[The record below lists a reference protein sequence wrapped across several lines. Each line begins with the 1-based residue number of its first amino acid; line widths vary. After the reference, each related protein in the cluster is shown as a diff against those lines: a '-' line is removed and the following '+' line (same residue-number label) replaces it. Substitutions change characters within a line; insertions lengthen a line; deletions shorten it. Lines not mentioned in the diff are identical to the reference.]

1 MKYNEYVKSKQE
13 EKNNRKKN
21 GNNIIVT
28 FFKNLPKLALIVLK
42 TCFKIIKNVLMH
54 TWLLLKWL
62 IDQLLEFLML
72 LNQLMIQ
79 KSEKSQKI
87 VIGSILVIILV
98 ISSCF
103 MFVKHQNNELNDTIN
118 KMSNS
123 IETGNENDNTKT
135 DNNKNNVNRNNT
147 KTQKKDY
154 SKAKKAIDNAN
165 KANMFGTI
173 SIKNNIGSVDSGY
186 YGKGTVRYKVNNK
199 IKVDNCKTYGIGE
212 FTDNPK
218 SGLRYVKNV
227 TDYIKSVDS
236 DFYNKYFSNVNG
248 PGTVTFTTGW
258 QDASEEEEKFTKL
271 QFDYLYINYVEPTMT
286 ALEKQYKI
294 DSSNKAMKEFVFSTA
309 VQYGYKG
316 TLTLFDKAGIEKG
329 MKTKEI
335 IEKVQDEKINSLN
348 VYTYTDG
355 YQYSDEDRQNIKTK
369 IQNETEEFL
378 KLV

>member
-21 GNNIIVT
+21 GNNIMVT

-72 LNQLMIQ
+72 LNQLMTQ

-118 KMSNS
+118 KMSDS
-123 IETGNENDNTKT
+123 IETGNDNTKINT
-135 DNNKNNVNRNNT
+135 NDNNNKNT
-147 KTQKKDY
+147 KAQKKDS

-165 KANMFGTI
+165 KTDMFGTI
-173 SIKNNIGSVDSGY
+173 YITDNIGSVDSGY
-186 YGKGTVRYKVNNK
+186 YGKGTVRYKNNDK
-199 IKVDNCKTYGIGE
+199 IKVDSCKTYGIGE

-236 DFYNKYFSNVNG
+236 EFYNKYFSNVNG

-258 QDASEEEEKFTKL
+258 QNASEENEKFTKL

-294 DSSNKAMKEFVFSTA
+294 DSDNKAMKEFVFSTA

-348 VYTYTDG
+348 TYTYTDG

>member
-62 IDQLLEFLML
+62 VDQLLEFLML
-72 LNQLMIQ
+72 LNQLMTQ

-98 ISSCF
+98 ITSCF
-103 MFVKHQNNELNDTIN
+103 MFVKHQNNQLNDTIS
-118 KMSNS
+118 KMSDS
-123 IETGNENDNTKT
+123 IETGNDNTKINT
-135 DNNKNNVNRNNT
+135 NDNNNKNT
-147 KTQKKDY
+147 KAQKKDS

-165 KANMFGTI
+165 RTDMFGTI
-173 SIKNNIGSVDSGY
+173 YITDNIGSVDSGY
-186 YGKGTVRYKVNNK
+186 YGKGTVRYKNNDK
-199 IKVDNCKTYGIGE
+199 IKVDSCKTYGIGE

-236 DFYNKYFSNVNG
+236 EFYNKYFSNVNG

-258 QDASEEEEKFTKL
+258 QNASEENEKFTKL

-294 DSSNKAMKEFVFSTA
+294 DSDNKAMKEFVFSTA

-348 VYTYTDG
+348 TYTYTDG
-355 YQYSDEDRQNIKTK
+355 YQYSDKDRQNIKTK

>member
-21 GNNIIVT
+21 GNNIMVT

-62 IDQLLEFLML
+62 VDQLLEFLML
-72 LNQLMIQ
+72 LNQLMTQ

-118 KMSNS
+118 KMSDS
-123 IETGNENDNTKT
+123 IETGNDNTKINT
-135 DNNKNNVNRNNT
+135 NDNNNKNT
-147 KTQKKDY
+147 KAQKKDS

-165 KANMFGTI
+165 KTDMFGTI
-173 SIKNNIGSVDSGY
+173 YITDNIGSVDSGY
-186 YGKGTVRYKVNNK
+186 YGKGTVRYKNNDK
-199 IKVDNCKTYGIGE
+199 IKVDSCKTYGIGE

-236 DFYNKYFSNVNG
+236 EFYNKYFSNVNG

-258 QDASEEEEKFTKL
+258 QNASEENEKFTKL

-286 ALEKQYKI
+286 SLEKQYKI
-294 DSSNKAMKEFVFSTA
+294 DSDNKAMKEFVFSTA

-348 VYTYTDG
+348 IYTYTDG

>member
-21 GNNIIVT
+21 GNNIMVT

-42 TCFKIIKNVLMH
+42 TCFKIIKNILMH

-62 IDQLLEFLML
+62 VDQLLEFLML
-72 LNQLMIQ
+72 LNQLMTQ

-98 ISSCF
+98 ITSCF
-103 MFVKHQNNELNDTIN
+103 MFVKHQNNQLNDTIS
-118 KMSNS
+118 KMSDS
-123 IETGNENDNTKT
+123 IETGNDNTKNNT
-135 DNNKNNVNRNNT
+135 DDNNNKNT
-147 KTQKKDY
+147 KAQKKDS

-165 KANMFGTI
+165 KTDMFGTI
-173 SIKNNIGSVDSGY
+173 YITDNIGSVDSGY
-186 YGKGTVRYKVNNK
+186 YGKGTVRYKNNDK
-199 IKVDNCKTYGIGE
+199 IKVDSCKTYGIGE

-218 SGLRYVKNV
+218 SGSRYVKNV

-236 DFYNKYFSNVNG
+236 EFYNKYFSNVNG

-258 QDASEEEEKFTKL
+258 QNASEENEKFTKL

-294 DSSNKAMKEFVFSTA
+294 DSDNKAMKEFVFSTA

-348 VYTYTDG
+348 TYTYTDG

>member
-1 MKYNEYVKSKQE
+1 MKYNEYVKFKQE
-13 EKNNRKKN
+13 EKNNKKKN

-42 TCFKIIKNVLMH
+42 TCFKIIKNILMH

-62 IDQLLEFLML
+62 VDQLLEFLML
-72 LNQLMIQ
+72 LNQIMTQ

-103 MFVKHQNNELNDTIN
+103 MFVKHQNNELNDTIS
-118 KMSNS
+118 KMSES
-123 IETGNENDNTKT
+123 IETGNDNTK
-135 DNNKNNVNRNNT
+135 NNKDTNNNNSNT
-147 KTQKKDY
+147 KAENKDS

-165 KANMFGTI
+165 KTDMFGTI

-186 YGKGTVRYKVNNK
+186 YGKGTVRYKVNDK

-218 SGLRYVKNV
+218 SGSRYVKNV

-236 DFYNKYFSNVNG
+236 EFYNKYFSNVNG

-258 QDASEEEEKFTKL
+258 QNASEENEKFTKL

-294 DSSNKAMKEFVFSTA
+294 DSNNKAMKEFVFSTA

-316 TLTLFDKAGIEKG
+316 TLTLFEKAGIEKG

-335 IEKVQDEKINSLN
+335 IEKVQDEKINSMN

-355 YQYSDEDRQNIKTK
+355 YQYSDEDRQNIKTE

>member
-62 IDQLLEFLML
+62 VDQLLEFLML
-72 LNQLMIQ
+72 LNQLMTQ

-98 ISSCF
+98 ITSCF
-103 MFVKHQNNELNDTIN
+103 MFVKHQNNQLNDTIS
-118 KMSNS
+118 KMSDS
-123 IETGNENDNTKT
+123 IETGNDNTKNNT
-135 DNNKNNVNRNNT
+135 DDNNNKNT
-147 KTQKKDY
+147 KAQKKDS

-165 KANMFGTI
+165 KTDMFGTI
-173 SIKNNIGSVDSGY
+173 YITDNIGSVDSGY
-186 YGKGTVRYKVNNK
+186 YGKGTVRYKNNDK
-199 IKVDNCKTYGIGE
+199 IKVDSCKTYGIGE

-236 DFYNKYFSNVNG
+236 EFYNKYFSNVNG

-258 QDASEEEEKFTKL
+258 QNASEENEKFTKL

-294 DSSNKAMKEFVFSTA
+294 DSDNKAMKEFVFSTA

-348 VYTYTDG
+348 TYTYTDG

>member
-21 GNNIIVT
+21 GNNIMVT

-54 TWLLLKWL
+54 TFLLLKWL
-62 IDQLLEFLML
+62 VDQLLEFLML

-87 VIGSILVIILV
+87 VIGTILVIILV

-103 MFVKHQNNELNDTIN
+103 MFVKHQNNELNDTIS

-135 DNNKNNVNRNNT
+135 NTEDNNNNT
-147 KTQKKDY
+147 KAQKKDS
-154 SKAKKAIDNAN
+154 SKAKKAINNAN
-165 KANMFGTI
+165 KTDMFGTI
-173 SIKNNIGSVDSGY
+173 YIKSNIGSVDSGY
-186 YGKGTVRYKVNNK
+186 YGKGTVRYKVNDK
-199 IKVDNCKTYGIGE
+199 IKVDSCKTYGIGE

-236 DFYNKYFSNVNG
+236 EFYNKYFSNVNG

-258 QDASEEEEKFTKL
+258 QDASSEEEKFTKL

-329 MKTKEI
+329 MKTKET

>member
-42 TCFKIIKNVLMH
+42 TCFKIIKNILMH

-62 IDQLLEFLML
+62 VDQLLEFLML
-72 LNQLMIQ
+72 LNQLMTQ

-87 VIGSILVIILV
+87 VIGSILVLILV

-118 KMSNS
+118 RMSDS
-123 IETGNENDNTKT
+123 IETGNDSTKNNTNDN
-135 DNNKNNVNRNNT
+135 NNNT
-147 KTQKKDY
+147 KAQKKDS

-165 KANMFGTI
+165 KTDMFGTI
-173 SIKNNIGSVDSGY
+173 YITDNIGSVDSGY
-186 YGKGTVRYKVNNK
+186 YGKGTVRYKNNNK
-199 IKVDNCKTYGIGE
+199 IKVDSCKTYGIGE

-236 DFYNKYFSNVNG
+236 EFYNKYFSNVNG

-258 QDASEEEEKFTKL
+258 QNASEENEKFTKL
-271 QFDYLYINYVEPTMT
+271 QFDYLYINYVEPTMA

-294 DSSNKAMKEFVFSTA
+294 DSDNKAMKEFVFSTA

-348 VYTYTDG
+348 TYTYTDG

>member
-21 GNNIIVT
+21 GNNIMVT

-62 IDQLLEFLML
+62 VDQLLEFLML
-72 LNQLMIQ
+72 LNQLMTQ

-87 VIGSILVIILV
+87 VIGSILVLILV

-123 IETGNENDNTKT
+123 IETGNDNTKNDT
-135 DNNKNNVNRNNT
+135 DDNNNKNT
-147 KTQKKDY
+147 KAQKKDS

-165 KANMFGTI
+165 KTDMFGTI
-173 SIKNNIGSVDSGY
+173 YITDNIGSVDSGY
-186 YGKGTVRYKVNNK
+186 YGKGTVRYKNNNK
-199 IKVDNCKTYGIGE
+199 IKVDSCKTYGIGE

-236 DFYNKYFSNVNG
+236 EFYNKYFSNVNG

-258 QDASEEEEKFTKL
+258 QNASEENEKFTKL

-294 DSSNKAMKEFVFSTA
+294 DSDNKAMKEFVFSTA

-348 VYTYTDG
+348 TYTYTDG

>member
-21 GNNIIVT
+21 GNNIMVT

-62 IDQLLEFLML
+62 VDQLLEFLML
-72 LNQLMIQ
+72 LNQLMTQ

-87 VIGSILVIILV
+87 VIGSILVLILV

-103 MFVKHQNNELNDTIN
+103 MFVKHQNNELNDTIS
-118 KMSNS
+118 KMSDS
-123 IETGNENDNTKT
+123 IETGNDSTKNNID
-135 DNNKNNVNRNNT
+135 DNNNNNT
-147 KTQKKDY
+147 KAQKKDS

-165 KANMFGTI
+165 KTDMFGTI
-173 SIKNNIGSVDSGY
+173 YITDNIGSVDSGY
-186 YGKGTVRYKVNNK
+186 YGKGTVRYKNNNK
-199 IKVDNCKTYGIGE
+199 IKVDSCKTYGIGE

-236 DFYNKYFSNVNG
+236 EFYNKYFSNVNG

-258 QDASEEEEKFTKL
+258 QNASEENEKFTKL

-294 DSSNKAMKEFVFSTA
+294 DSNNKAMKEFVFSTA

-348 VYTYTDG
+348 TYTYTDS

>member
-21 GNNIIVT
+21 GNNIMVT

-62 IDQLLEFLML
+62 VDQLLEFLML
-72 LNQLMIQ
+72 LNQLMTQ

-123 IETGNENDNTKT
+123 IETGNDNTKNNT
-135 DNNKNNVNRNNT
+135 DDNNNKNT
-147 KTQKKDY
+147 KAQKKDS

-165 KANMFGTI
+165 KTDMFGTI
-173 SIKNNIGSVDSGY
+173 YITDNIGSVDSGY
-186 YGKGTVRYKVNNK
+186 YGKGTVRYKNNDK
-199 IKVDNCKTYGIGE
+199 IKVDSCKTYGIGE

-236 DFYNKYFSNVNG
+236 EFYNKYFSNVNG

-258 QDASEEEEKFTKL
+258 QNASEENEKFTKL

-286 ALEKQYKI
+286 SLEKQYKI
-294 DSSNKAMKEFVFSTA
+294 DSDNKAMKEFVFSTA

-348 VYTYTDG
+348 IYTYTDG

>member
-42 TCFKIIKNVLMH
+42 TCFKIIKNILMH

-62 IDQLLEFLML
+62 VDQLLEFLML
-72 LNQLMIQ
+72 LNQLMTQ

-87 VIGSILVIILV
+87 VIGSILVLILV

-118 KMSNS
+118 RMSDS
-123 IETGNENDNTKT
+123 IETGNDSTKNNTNDN
-135 DNNKNNVNRNNT
+135 NNNT
-147 KTQKKDY
+147 KAQKKDS

-165 KANMFGTI
+165 KTDMFGTI
-173 SIKNNIGSVDSGY
+173 YITDNIGSVDSGY
-186 YGKGTVRYKVNNK
+186 YGKGTVRYKNNNK

-236 DFYNKYFSNVNG
+236 EFYNKYFSNVNG

-258 QDASEEEEKFTKL
+258 QNASEENEKFTKL

-294 DSSNKAMKEFVFSTA
+294 DSDNKAMKEFVFSTA

-348 VYTYTDG
+348 TYTYTDG

-378 KLV
+378 KLI

>member
-21 GNNIIVT
+21 GNNIMVT

-62 IDQLLEFLML
+62 VDQLLEFLML
-72 LNQLMIQ
+72 LNQLMTQ

-103 MFVKHQNNELNDTIN
+103 MFVKHQNNELNDTIS
-118 KMSNS
+118 KMSDS
-123 IETGNENDNTKT
+123 IETGNDNTKNNT
-135 DNNKNNVNRNNT
+135 DDNNNKNT
-147 KTQKKDY
+147 KAQKKDS

-165 KANMFGTI
+165 KTDMFGTI
-173 SIKNNIGSVDSGY
+173 YITDNIGSVDSGY
-186 YGKGTVRYKVNNK
+186 YGKGTVRYKNNDK
-199 IKVDNCKTYGIGE
+199 IKVDSCKTYGIGE

-218 SGLRYVKNV
+218 SGSRYVKNV

-236 DFYNKYFSNVNG
+236 EFYNKYFSNVNG

-258 QDASEEEEKFTKL
+258 QNASEENEKFTKL

-294 DSSNKAMKEFVFSTA
+294 DSDNKAMKEFVFSTA

-348 VYTYTDG
+348 TYTYTDG

>member
-21 GNNIIVT
+21 GNNIMVT

-62 IDQLLEFLML
+62 VDQLLEFLML
-72 LNQLMIQ
+72 LNQLMTQ

-103 MFVKHQNNELNDTIN
+103 MFVKHQNNELNDTIS
-118 KMSNS
+118 KMSDS
-123 IETGNENDNTKT
+123 IETGNDNTKNNT
-135 DNNKNNVNRNNT
+135 DDNNNKNT
-147 KTQKKDY
+147 KAQKKDS

-165 KANMFGTI
+165 KTDMFGTI
-173 SIKNNIGSVDSGY
+173 YITDNIGSVDSGY
-186 YGKGTVRYKVNNK
+186 YGKGTVRYKNNDK
-199 IKVDNCKTYGIGE
+199 IKVDSCKTYGIGE

-218 SGLRYVKNV
+218 SGSRYVKNV
-227 TDYIKSVDS
+227 TDYIKSVDNE
-236 DFYNKYFSNVNG
+236 FYNKYFSNVNG

-258 QDASEEEEKFTKL
+258 QNASEENEKFTKL

-294 DSSNKAMKEFVFSTA
+294 DSDNKAMKEFVFSTA

-348 VYTYTDG
+348 TYTYTDG

>member
-21 GNNIIVT
+21 GNNIMVT

-54 TWLLLKWL
+54 TFLLLKWL
-62 IDQLLEFLML
+62 VDQLLEFLML

-87 VIGSILVIILV
+87 VIGTILVIILV

-103 MFVKHQNNELNDTIN
+103 MFVKHQNNELNDTIS

-135 DNNKNNVNRNNT
+135 NTEDNNNNT
-147 KTQKKDY
+147 KAQKKDS
-154 SKAKKAIDNAN
+154 SKAKKAINNAN
-165 KANMFGTI
+165 KTDMFGI
-173 SIKNNIGSVDSGY
+173 IYIKSNIGSVDSGY
-186 YGKGTVRYKVNNK
+186 YGKGTVRYKVNDK
-199 IKVDNCKTYGIGE
+199 IKVDSCKTYGIGE

-236 DFYNKYFSNVNG
+236 EFYNKYFSNVNG

-258 QDASEEEEKFTKL
+258 QDASSEEEKFTKL

-294 DSSNKAMKEFVFSTA
+294 DSNNKAMKEFVFSTA

-348 VYTYTDG
+348 TYTYTDG

>member
-42 TCFKIIKNVLMH
+42 TCFKIIKNILMH

-62 IDQLLEFLML
+62 VDQLLEFLML
-72 LNQLMIQ
+72 LNQLMTQ

-87 VIGSILVIILV
+87 VIGSILVLILV

-103 MFVKHQNNELNDTIN
+103 MFVKHQNNELNDTIS
-118 KMSNS
+118 KMSDS
-123 IETGNENDNTKT
+123 IETGNDSTKNNIDDN
-135 DNNKNNVNRNNT
+135 NNKNT
-147 KTQKKDY
+147 KAQKKDS

-165 KANMFGTI
+165 KTDMFGTI
-173 SIKNNIGSVDSGY
+173 YITDNIGSVDSGY
-186 YGKGTVRYKVNNK
+186 YGKGTVRYKNNNK
-199 IKVDNCKTYGIGE
+199 IKVDSCKTYGIGE

-236 DFYNKYFSNVNG
+236 EFYNKYFSNVNG

-258 QDASEEEEKFTKL
+258 QNASEENEKFTKL

-294 DSSNKAMKEFVFSTA
+294 DNDNKAMKEFVFSTA

-348 VYTYTDG
+348 IYTYTDG

>member
-42 TCFKIIKNVLMH
+42 TCFKIIKNILMH

-62 IDQLLEFLML
+62 VDQLLEFLML
-72 LNQLMIQ
+72 LNQLMTQ

-87 VIGSILVIILV
+87 VIGSILVLILV

-103 MFVKHQNNELNDTIN
+103 MFVKHQNNELNDTIS

-123 IETGNENDNTKT
+123 IETGNDSTKNNTDDN
-135 DNNKNNVNRNNT
+135 NNKNT
-147 KTQKKDY
+147 KAQKKDS

-165 KANMFGTI
+165 KTDMFGTI
-173 SIKNNIGSVDSGY
+173 YITDNIGSVDSGY
-186 YGKGTVRYKVNNK
+186 YGKGTVRYKNNDK
-199 IKVDNCKTYGIGE
+199 IKVDSCKTYGIGE

-236 DFYNKYFSNVNG
+236 EFYNKYFSNVNG

-258 QDASEEEEKFTKL
+258 QNASEENEKFTKL

-294 DSSNKAMKEFVFSTA
+294 DSDNKAMKEFVFSTA

-348 VYTYTDG
+348 TYTYTDG

>member
-62 IDQLLEFLML
+62 VDQLLEFLML
-72 LNQLMIQ
+72 LNQLMTQ

-98 ISSCF
+98 ITSCF
-103 MFVKHQNNELNDTIN
+103 MFVKHQNNQLNDTIS
-118 KMSNS
+118 KMSDS
-123 IETGNENDNTKT
+123 IETGNDNTKNNT
-135 DNNKNNVNRNNT
+135 DSNNNNNKNT
-147 KTQKKDY
+147 KAQKKDS

-165 KANMFGTI
+165 RTDMFGTI
-173 SIKNNIGSVDSGY
+173 YITDNIGSVDSGY
-186 YGKGTVRYKVNNK
+186 YGKGTVRYKNNDK
-199 IKVDNCKTYGIGE
+199 IKVDSCKTYGIGE

-236 DFYNKYFSNVNG
+236 EFYNKYFSNVNG

-258 QDASEEEEKFTKL
+258 QNASEENEKFTKL

-294 DSSNKAMKEFVFSTA
+294 DSDNKAMKEFVFSTA

-348 VYTYTDG
+348 TYTYTDG

>member
-42 TCFKIIKNVLMH
+42 TCFKIIKNILMH

-62 IDQLLEFLML
+62 VDQLLEFLML
-72 LNQLMIQ
+72 LNQLMTQ

-87 VIGSILVIILV
+87 VIGSILVLILV

-103 MFVKHQNNELNDTIN
+103 MFVKHQNNELNDTIS

-123 IETGNENDNTKT
+123 IETGNDSTKNNTDDN
-135 DNNKNNVNRNNT
+135 NNKNT
-147 KTQKKDY
+147 KAQKKDS

-165 KANMFGTI
+165 KTDMFGTI
-173 SIKNNIGSVDSGY
+173 YITDNIGSVDSGY
-186 YGKGTVRYKVNNK
+186 YGKGTVRYKNNDK
-199 IKVDNCKTYGIGE
+199 IKVDSCKTYGIGE

-236 DFYNKYFSNVNG
+236 EFYNKYFSNVNG

-258 QDASEEEEKFTKL
+258 QNASEENEKFTKL

-294 DSSNKAMKEFVFSTA
+294 DSDNKAMKEFVFSTA

-348 VYTYTDG
+348 IYTYTDG

-369 IQNETEEFL
+369 IQNETKEFL

>member
-42 TCFKIIKNVLMH
+42 TCFKIIKNILMH

-62 IDQLLEFLML
+62 VDQLLEFLML
-72 LNQLMIQ
+72 LNQLMTQ

-103 MFVKHQNNELNDTIN
+103 MFVKHQNNELNDTIS
-118 KMSNS
+118 KMSDS
-123 IETGNENDNTKT
+123 IETGNDNTKNNT
-135 DNNKNNVNRNNT
+135 DDNNNNNT
-147 KTQKKDY
+147 KAQKKDS

-165 KANMFGTI
+165 KTDMFGTI
-173 SIKNNIGSVDSGY
+173 YITDNIGSVDSGY
-186 YGKGTVRYKVNNK
+186 YGKGTVRYKNNDK
-199 IKVDNCKTYGIGE
+199 IKVDSCKTYGIGE

-227 TDYIKSVDS
+227 TDYIKSVDGE
-236 DFYNKYFSNVNG
+236 FYNKYFSNVNG

-258 QDASEEEEKFTKL
+258 QNASEENEKFTKL

-286 ALEKQYKI
+286 SLEKQYKI
-294 DSSNKAMKEFVFSTA
+294 DSDNKAMKEFVFSTA

-348 VYTYTDG
+348 IYTYTDG

>member
-21 GNNIIVT
+21 GNNIMVT

-62 IDQLLEFLML
+62 VDQLLEFLML

-103 MFVKHQNNELNDTIN
+103 MFVKHQNNELNDTIS
-118 KMSNS
+118 KMSES
-123 IETGNENDNTKT
+123 IETGNDNTK
-135 DNNKNNVNRNNT
+135 NNKDTNNNNSNT
-147 KTQKKDY
+147 KAENKDS

-165 KANMFGTI
+165 KTDMFGTI

-186 YGKGTVRYKVNNK
+186 YGKGTVRYKVNDK

-236 DFYNKYFSNVNG
+236 EFYNKYFSNVNG

-258 QDASEEEEKFTKL
+258 QDASSEEEKFTKL

-294 DSSNKAMKEFVFSTA
+294 DSNNKAMKEFIFSTA

-335 IEKVQDEKINSLN
+335 IEKVQDEKINSMN

-355 YQYSDEDRQNIKTK
+355 YQYSDEDRQNIKTE

>member
-62 IDQLLEFLML
+62 VDQLLEFLML
-72 LNQLMIQ
+72 LNQLMTQ

-123 IETGNENDNTKT
+123 IETGNDNTKNNT
-135 DNNKNNVNRNNT
+135 DDNNNNNT
-147 KTQKKDY
+147 KAQKKDS

-165 KANMFGTI
+165 KTDMFGTI
-173 SIKNNIGSVDSGY
+173 YITDNIGSVDSGY
-186 YGKGTVRYKVNNK
+186 YGKGTVRYKNNDK
-199 IKVDNCKTYGIGE
+199 IKVDSCKTYGIGE

-218 SGLRYVKNV
+218 SGSRYVKNV

-236 DFYNKYFSNVNG
+236 EFYNKYFSNVNG

-258 QDASEEEEKFTKL
+258 QNASEENEKFTKL

-294 DSSNKAMKEFVFSTA
+294 DSDNKAMKEFVFSTA

-348 VYTYTDG
+348 TYTYTDG

>member
-21 GNNIIVT
+21 GNNIMVT

-62 IDQLLEFLML
+62 VDQLLEFLML
-72 LNQLMIQ
+72 LNQLMTQ

-118 KMSNS
+118 KMSDS
-123 IETGNENDNTKT
+123 IETGNDSTKNNTDDN
-135 DNNKNNVNRNNT
+135 NNKNT
-147 KTQKKDY
+147 KAQKKDS

-165 KANMFGTI
+165 KTDMFGTI
-173 SIKNNIGSVDSGY
+173 YITDNIGSVDSGY
-186 YGKGTVRYKVNNK
+186 YGKGTVRYKNNDK
-199 IKVDNCKTYGIGE
+199 IKVDSCKTYGIGE

-236 DFYNKYFSNVNG
+236 EFYNKYFSNVNG

-258 QDASEEEEKFTKL
+258 QNASEENEKFTKL

-294 DSSNKAMKEFVFSTA
+294 DSDNKAMKEFVFSTA

-316 TLTLFDKAGIEKG
+316 TLTLFDKARIEKG

-348 VYTYTDG
+348 IYTYTDG

>member
-21 GNNIIVT
+21 GNNIMVT

-62 IDQLLEFLML
+62 VDQLLEFLML
-72 LNQLMIQ
+72 LNQLMTQ

-103 MFVKHQNNELNDTIN
+103 MFVKHQNNQLNDTIS
-118 KMSNS
+118 KMSDS
-123 IETGNENDNTKT
+123 IETGNDNTKNNT
-135 DNNKNNVNRNNT
+135 DDNNNKNT
-147 KTQKKDY
+147 KAQKKDS

-165 KANMFGTI
+165 KTDMFGTI
-173 SIKNNIGSVDSGY
+173 YITDNIGSVDSGY
-186 YGKGTVRYKVNNK
+186 YGKGTVRYKNNDK
-199 IKVDNCKTYGIGE
+199 IKVDSCKTYGIGE

-218 SGLRYVKNV
+218 SGSRYVKNV

-236 DFYNKYFSNVNG
+236 EFYNKYFSNVNG

-258 QDASEEEEKFTKL
+258 QNASEENEKFTKL

-294 DSSNKAMKEFVFSTA
+294 DSDNKAMKEFVFSTA

-348 VYTYTDG
+348 IYTYTDG

>member
-62 IDQLLEFLML
+62 VDQLLEFLML
-72 LNQLMIQ
+72 LNQLMTQ

-98 ISSCF
+98 ITSCF
-103 MFVKHQNNELNDTIN
+103 MFVKHQNNQLNDTIS
-118 KMSNS
+118 KMSDS
-123 IETGNENDNTKT
+123 IETGNDNTKINT
-135 DNNKNNVNRNNT
+135 NDNNNKNT
-147 KTQKKDY
+147 KAQKKDS

-165 KANMFGTI
+165 RTDMFGTI
-173 SIKNNIGSVDSGY
+173 YITDNIGSVDSGY
-186 YGKGTVRYKVNNK
+186 YGKGTVRYKNNDK
-199 IKVDNCKTYGIGE
+199 IKVDSCKTYGIGE

-236 DFYNKYFSNVNG
+236 EFYNKYFSNVNG

-258 QDASEEEEKFTKL
+258 QNASEENEKFTKL

-294 DSSNKAMKEFVFSTA
+294 DSDNKAMKEFVFSTA

-348 VYTYTDG
+348 TYTYTDG

>member
-62 IDQLLEFLML
+62 VDQLLEFLML
-72 LNQLMIQ
+72 LNQLMTQ

-87 VIGSILVIILV
+87 VIGSILVLILV

-103 MFVKHQNNELNDTIN
+103 MFVKHQNNELNDTIS
-118 KMSNS
+118 KMSDS
-123 IETGNENDNTKT
+123 IETGNDNTKNNT
-135 DNNKNNVNRNNT
+135 DDNNNKNT
-147 KTQKKDY
+147 KAQKKDS

-165 KANMFGTI
+165 KTDMFGTI
-173 SIKNNIGSVDSGY
+173 YITDNIGSVDSGY
-186 YGKGTVRYKVNNK
+186 YGKGTVRYKNNNK

-227 TDYIKSVDS
+227 TDYIKSVDGE
-236 DFYNKYFSNVNG
+236 FYNKYFSNVNG

-258 QDASEEEEKFTKL
+258 QNASEENEKFTKL

-294 DSSNKAMKEFVFSTA
+294 DSDNKAMKEFVFSTA

-348 VYTYTDG
+348 TYTYTDG

>member
-42 TCFKIIKNVLMH
+42 TCFKIIKNILMH

-62 IDQLLEFLML
+62 VDQLLEFLML
-72 LNQLMIQ
+72 LNQLMTQ

-87 VIGSILVIILV
+87 VIGSILVLILV

-103 MFVKHQNNELNDTIN
+103 MFVKHQNNELNDTIS
-118 KMSNS
+118 KMSDS
-123 IETGNENDNTKT
+123 IETGNDSTKNNIDDN
-135 DNNKNNVNRNNT
+135 NNKNT
-147 KTQKKDY
+147 KAQKKDS

-165 KANMFGTI
+165 KTDMFGTI
-173 SIKNNIGSVDSGY
+173 YITDNIGSVDSGY
-186 YGKGTVRYKVNNK
+186 YGKGTVRYKNNNK
-199 IKVDNCKTYGIGE
+199 IKVDSCKTYGIGE

-236 DFYNKYFSNVNG
+236 EFYNKYFSNVNG

-258 QDASEEEEKFTKL
+258 QNASEENEKFTKL

-294 DSSNKAMKEFVFSTA
+294 DSDNKAMKEFVFSTA

-348 VYTYTDG
+348 IYTYTDG

>member
-21 GNNIIVT
+21 GNNIIIT

-62 IDQLLEFLML
+62 VDQLLEFLML
-72 LNQLMIQ
+72 LNQLMTQ

-123 IETGNENDNTKT
+123 IETGNDNTKNNT
-135 DNNKNNVNRNNT
+135 DDNNNNNT
-147 KTQKKDY
+147 KAQKKDS

-165 KANMFGTI
+165 KTDMFGTI
-173 SIKNNIGSVDSGY
+173 YITDNIGSVDSGY
-186 YGKGTVRYKVNNK
+186 YGKGTVRYKNNNK
-199 IKVDNCKTYGIGE
+199 IKVDSCKTYGIGE

-218 SGLRYVKNV
+218 SGSRYVKNV

-236 DFYNKYFSNVNG
+236 EFYNKYFSNVNG

-258 QDASEEEEKFTKL
+258 QNASEENEKFTKL

-294 DSSNKAMKEFVFSTA
+294 DSDNKAMKEFVFSTA

-348 VYTYTDG
+348 IYTYTDG

>member
-42 TCFKIIKNVLMH
+42 TCFKIIKNILMH

-62 IDQLLEFLML
+62 VDQLLEFLML
-72 LNQLMIQ
+72 LNQLMTQ

-103 MFVKHQNNELNDTIN
+103 MFVKHQNNELNDTIS
-118 KMSNS
+118 KMSDS
-123 IETGNENDNTKT
+123 IETGNDNTKNNT
-135 DNNKNNVNRNNT
+135 DDNNNKNT
-147 KTQKKDY
+147 KAQKKDS

-165 KANMFGTI
+165 KTDMFGTI
-173 SIKNNIGSVDSGY
+173 YITDNIGSVDSGY
-186 YGKGTVRYKVNNK
+186 YGKGTVRYKNNDK
-199 IKVDNCKTYGIGE
+199 IKVDSCKTYGIGE

-218 SGLRYVKNV
+218 SGSRYVKNV
-227 TDYIKSVDS
+227 TDYIKSVDNE
-236 DFYNKYFSNVNG
+236 FYNKYFSNVNG

-258 QDASEEEEKFTKL
+258 QNASEENEKFTKL

-294 DSSNKAMKEFVFSTA
+294 DSDNKAMKEFVFSTA

-348 VYTYTDG
+348 TYTYTDG

>member
-21 GNNIIVT
+21 GNNIMVT

-62 IDQLLEFLML
+62 VDQLLEFLML
-72 LNQLMIQ
+72 LNQLMTQ

-103 MFVKHQNNELNDTIN
+103 MFVKRQNNELNDTIN

-123 IETGNENDNTKT
+123 IETGNDNTKNNT
-135 DNNKNNVNRNNT
+135 DDNNNKNT
-147 KTQKKDY
+147 KAQKKDS

-165 KANMFGTI
+165 KTDMFGTI
-173 SIKNNIGSVDSGY
+173 YITDNIGSVDSGY
-186 YGKGTVRYKVNNK
+186 YGKGTVRYKNNDK
-199 IKVDNCKTYGIGE
+199 IKVDSCKTYGIGE

-236 DFYNKYFSNVNG
+236 EFYNKYFSNVNG

-258 QDASEEEEKFTKL
+258 QNASEENEKFTKL

-286 ALEKQYKI
+286 SLEKQYKI
-294 DSSNKAMKEFVFSTA
+294 DSDNKAMKEFVFSTA

-348 VYTYTDG
+348 IYTYTDG

>member
-62 IDQLLEFLML
+62 VDQLLEFLML
-72 LNQLMIQ
+72 LNQLMTQ

-87 VIGSILVIILV
+87 VIGSILVLILV

-103 MFVKHQNNELNDTIN
+103 MFVKHQNNELNDTIS
-118 KMSNS
+118 KMSDS
-123 IETGNENDNTKT
+123 IETGNDNTKNNT
-135 DNNKNNVNRNNT
+135 DDKNNNKNT
-147 KTQKKDY
+147 KAQKKDS

-165 KANMFGTI
+165 KTDMFGTI
-173 SIKNNIGSVDSGY
+173 YITDNIGSVDSGY
-186 YGKGTVRYKVNNK
+186 YGKGTVRYKNNNK
-199 IKVDNCKTYGIGE
+199 IKVDSCKTYGIGE

-227 TDYIKSVDS
+227 TDYIKSVDGE
-236 DFYNKYFSNVNG
+236 FYNKYFSNVNG

-258 QDASEEEEKFTKL
+258 QNASEENEKFTKL

-286 ALEKQYKI
+286 SLEKQYKI
-294 DSSNKAMKEFVFSTA
+294 DSDNKAMKEFVFSTA

-348 VYTYTDG
+348 TYTYTDG

>member
-42 TCFKIIKNVLMH
+42 TCFKIIKNILMH

-62 IDQLLEFLML
+62 VDQLLEFLML
-72 LNQLMIQ
+72 LNQLMTQ

-87 VIGSILVIILV
+87 VIGSILVLILV

-103 MFVKHQNNELNDTIN
+103 MFVKHQNNELNDTIS
-118 KMSNS
+118 KMSDS
-123 IETGNENDNTKT
+123 IETGNDNTKNNT
-135 DNNKNNVNRNNT
+135 DDNNNNKNT
-147 KTQKKDY
+147 KAQKKDS

-165 KANMFGTI
+165 KTNMFGTI
-173 SIKNNIGSVDSGY
+173 YITDNIGSVDSGY
-186 YGKGTVRYKVNNK
+186 YGKGTVRYKNNNK
-199 IKVDNCKTYGIGE
+199 IKVDSCKTYGIGE

-227 TDYIKSVDS
+227 TDYIKSVDGE
-236 DFYNKYFSNVNG
+236 FYNKYFSNVNG

-258 QDASEEEEKFTKL
+258 QNASEENEKFTKL

-286 ALEKQYKI
+286 SLEKQYKI
-294 DSSNKAMKEFVFSTA
+294 DSDNKAMKEFVFSTA

-348 VYTYTDG
+348 TYTYTDG

>member
-21 GNNIIVT
+21 GNNIMVT

-62 IDQLLEFLML
+62 VDQLLEFLML
-72 LNQLMIQ
+72 LNQLMTQ

-103 MFVKHQNNELNDTIN
+103 MFVKHQNNQLNDTIS
-118 KMSNS
+118 KMSDS
-123 IETGNENDNTKT
+123 IETGNDNTKNNT
-135 DNNKNNVNRNNT
+135 DSNNNNNKNT
-147 KTQKKDY
+147 KAQKKDS

-165 KANMFGTI
+165 RTDMFGTI
-173 SIKNNIGSVDSGY
+173 YITDNIGSVDSGY
-186 YGKGTVRYKVNNK
+186 YGKGTVRYKNNDK
-199 IKVDNCKTYGIGE
+199 IKVDSCKTYGIGE

-236 DFYNKYFSNVNG
+236 EFYNKYFSNVNG

-258 QDASEEEEKFTKL
+258 QNASEENEKFTKL

-294 DSSNKAMKEFVFSTA
+294 DSDNKAMKEFVFSTA

-348 VYTYTDG
+348 TYTYTDG

>member
-21 GNNIIVT
+21 GNNILVT
-28 FFKNLPKLALIVLK
+28 FFKNLPKLALMVLK

-62 IDQLLEFLML
+62 VDQLLEFLML
-72 LNQLMIQ
+72 LNQLMTQ

-118 KMSNS
+118 KMSDS
-123 IETGNENDNTKT
+123 IETGNDNTKNNT
-135 DNNKNNVNRNNT
+135 DDNNNKNT
-147 KTQKKDY
+147 KAQKKDS

-165 KANMFGTI
+165 KTDMFGTI
-173 SIKNNIGSVDSGY
+173 YITDNIGSVDSGY
-186 YGKGTVRYKVNNK
+186 YGKGTVRYKNNDK
-199 IKVDNCKTYGIGE
+199 IKVDSCKTYGIGE

-236 DFYNKYFSNVNG
+236 EFYNKYFSNVNG

-258 QDASEEEEKFTKL
+258 QNASEENEKFTKL

-294 DSSNKAMKEFVFSTA
+294 DSDNKAMKEFVFSTA

-348 VYTYTDG
+348 TYTYTDG

>member
-21 GNNIIVT
+21 GNNIMVT

-62 IDQLLEFLML
+62 VDQLLEFLML
-72 LNQLMIQ
+72 LNQLMTQ

-103 MFVKHQNNELNDTIN
+103 MFVKHQNNELNDTIS
-118 KMSNS
+118 KMSDS
-123 IETGNENDNTKT
+123 IETGNDNTKNNT
-135 DNNKNNVNRNNT
+135 DSNNNNNKNT
-147 KTQKKDY
+147 KAQKKDS

-165 KANMFGTI
+165 KTDMFGTI
-173 SIKNNIGSVDSGY
+173 YITDNIGSVDSGY
-186 YGKGTVRYKVNNK
+186 YGKGTVRYKNNDK
-199 IKVDNCKTYGIGE
+199 IKVDSCKTYGIGE

-236 DFYNKYFSNVNG
+236 EFYNKYFSNVNG

-258 QDASEEEEKFTKL
+258 QNASEENEKFTKL

-294 DSSNKAMKEFVFSTA
+294 DSDNKAMKEFVFSTA

-348 VYTYTDG
+348 TYTYTDG

>member
-28 FFKNLPKLALIVLK
+28 SFKNLPKLALIVLK
-42 TCFKIIKNVLMH
+42 TCFKIIKNILMH

-62 IDQLLEFLML
+62 VDQLLEFLML
-72 LNQLMIQ
+72 LNQLMTQ

-87 VIGSILVIILV
+87 VIGSILVLILV

-103 MFVKHQNNELNDTIN
+103 MFVKHQNNELNDTIS

-123 IETGNENDNTKT
+123 IETGNDSTKNNTDDN
-135 DNNKNNVNRNNT
+135 NNKNT
-147 KTQKKDY
+147 KAQKKDS

-165 KANMFGTI
+165 KTDMFGTI
-173 SIKNNIGSVDSGY
+173 YITDNIGSVDSGY
-186 YGKGTVRYKVNNK
+186 YGKGTVRYKNNDK
-199 IKVDNCKTYGIGE
+199 IKVDSCKTYGIGE

-236 DFYNKYFSNVNG
+236 EFYNKYFSNVNG

-258 QDASEEEEKFTKL
+258 QNASEENEKFTKL

-294 DSSNKAMKEFVFSTA
+294 DSDNKAMKEFVFSTA

-348 VYTYTDG
+348 TYTYTDG

>member
-21 GNNIIVT
+21 GNNILVT

-62 IDQLLEFLML
+62 VDQLLEFLML
-72 LNQLMIQ
+72 LNQLMTQ

-118 KMSNS
+118 KMSDS
-123 IETGNENDNTKT
+123 IETGNDNTKINT
-135 DNNKNNVNRNNT
+135 NDNNNKNI
-147 KTQKKDY
+147 KAQKKDS

-165 KANMFGTI
+165 KTDMFGTI
-173 SIKNNIGSVDSGY
+173 YITDNIGSVDSGY
-186 YGKGTVRYKVNNK
+186 YGKGTVRYKNNDK
-199 IKVDNCKTYGIGE
+199 IKVDSCKTYGIGE

-227 TDYIKSVDS
+227 TDYIKSVDNE
-236 DFYNKYFSNVNG
+236 FYNKYFSNVNG

-258 QDASEEEEKFTKL
+258 QNASEENEKFTKL

-294 DSSNKAMKEFVFSTA
+294 DSDNKAMKEFVFSTA

-348 VYTYTDG
+348 TYTYTDG

>member
-62 IDQLLEFLML
+62 VDQLLEFLML
-72 LNQLMIQ
+72 LNQLMTQ

-87 VIGSILVIILV
+87 VIGSILVLILV

-103 MFVKHQNNELNDTIN
+103 MFVKHQNNELNDTIS
-118 KMSNS
+118 KMSDS
-123 IETGNENDNTKT
+123 IETGNDNTKNNT
-135 DNNKNNVNRNNT
+135 DDNNNKNT
-147 KTQKKDY
+147 KAQKKDS

-165 KANMFGTI
+165 KTDMFGTI
-173 SIKNNIGSVDSGY
+173 YITDNIGSVDSGY
-186 YGKGTVRYKVNNK
+186 YGKGTVRYKNNNK

-236 DFYNKYFSNVNG
+236 EFYNKYFSNVNG

-258 QDASEEEEKFTKL
+258 QNASEENEKFTKL

-294 DSSNKAMKEFVFSTA
+294 DSDNKAMKEFVFSTA

-348 VYTYTDG
+348 TYTYTDG

>member
-42 TCFKIIKNVLMH
+42 TCFKIIKNILMH

-62 IDQLLEFLML
+62 VDQLLEFLML
-72 LNQLMIQ
+72 LNQLMTQ

-87 VIGSILVIILV
+87 VIGSILVLILV

-103 MFVKHQNNELNDTIN
+103 MFVKHQNNELNDTIS
-118 KMSNS
+118 KMSDS
-123 IETGNENDNTKT
+123 IETGNDSTKNNIDDN
-135 DNNKNNVNRNNT
+135 NNKNT
-147 KTQKKDY
+147 KAQKKDS

-165 KANMFGTI
+165 KTDMFGTI
-173 SIKNNIGSVDSGY
+173 YITDNIGSVDSGY
-186 YGKGTVRYKVNNK
+186 YGKGTVRYKNNNK
-199 IKVDNCKTYGIGE
+199 IKVDSCKIYGIGE

-236 DFYNKYFSNVNG
+236 EFYNKYFSNVNG

-258 QDASEEEEKFTKL
+258 QNASEENEKFTKL

-294 DSSNKAMKEFVFSTA
+294 DSDNKAMKEFVFSTA

-348 VYTYTDG
+348 IYTYTDG